1 MVDIEK
7 CFPAGFTDEKVD
19 KVKVDWRKVVFD
31 DVACGDCLMMMLVAG
46 RDWKR
51 FYLQD
56 APSRKW
62 ESWSFFRELRQVWTI
77 IDKYTWFQLSKEI
90 IKKKKKKKK
99 MSIIK

>member
-46 RDWKR
+46 RDCTYKMR
-51 FYLQD
+51 H
-56 APSRKW
+56 PGNGSRGA
-62 ESWSFFRELRQVWTI
+62 SFVNSAKSGR
-77 IDKYTWFQLSKEI
+77 
-90 IKKKKKKKK
+90 
-99 MSIIK
+99 